1 MNCRIYLFNLS
12 RNKEVMTYK
21 IIYLRDN
28 KQKNVL
34 WIGNSLINALNDFI
48 FEFNLTEKDII
59 SIEFI
64 ED

>member
-1 MNCRIYLFNLS
+1 
-12 RNKEVMTYK
+12 MTYK
-21 IIYLRDN
+21 IIYLRDH

-34 WIGNSLINALNDFI
+34 WIGNSLISALNDFI

>member
-1 MNCRIYLFNLS
+1 
-12 RNKEVMTYK
+12 MTYK

-28 KQKNVL
+28 KRKNVF

-48 FEFNLTEKDII
+48 FEFNLTENDII

>member
-1 MNCRIYLFNLS
+1 
-12 RNKEVMTYK
+12 MTYK

-28 KQKNVL
+28 KRKNVL
-34 WIGNSLINALNDFI
+34 WIGKSLINALNDFI